1 MSVEDKTR
9 HYYTLFRDVS
19 TPHSPLSSPEP
30 RQEDSAGEEEEQ
42 DDFQEEEEDES
53 TPHVGS
59 DASETQSHSS
69 PDREEKIRIEIEE
82 DRMEEDDEEE
92 DKVLAEGDRSGDD
105 ELSGA
110 AGGPSSARE
119 PAVDSPR
126 RDQVLQKVNRTISN
140 HLSVVGCSIPN
151 TWGQP

>member
-1 MSVEDKTR
+1 MSDIDEFEESFKVMSVEDKTR

-19 TPHSPLSSPEP
+19 TPHSPVSSPEP
-30 RQEDSAGEEEEQ
+30 RQEDSAGEEEEEQ
-42 DDFQEEEEDES
+42 GDLREEEDES

-82 DRMEEDDEEE
+82 DKMEEDDEEE
-92 DKVLAEGDRSGDD
+92 DHVLAEGDRSGDD

-110 AGGPSSARE
+110 AGGPNSARE

-126 RDQVLQKVNRTISN
+126 RDQVLN
-140 HLSVVGCSIPN
+140 HSIR
-151 TWGQP
+151 QSAIIYL